1 MSTGGL
7 RSLTAPVGQRPE
19 DLTLTNAELPEW
31 LLDQLFIAYQQ
42 ARAGKRGTDD
52 EHNFEINAI
61 ENLIQ
66 LRDDII
72 LRQYQPSRGI
82 AFISREPVI
91 REIFAAPYRD
101 RVVHHF
107 IFNMVA
113 AWWDRHFIY
122 DSYSCR
128 RGKGTLFGIKRLAHH
143 IQSVTENYTKPG
155 YVIKTDFKG
164 FFMSLKRDKLYA
176 RACWG
181 LDRQFPGQDESVVY
195 QLVKY
200 LWHQIIFDDPTKGVE
215 RRGNLALWD
224 ILPNDK
230 SLFCQPPGQGIV
242 IGNLTSQ
249 LLSNVYL
256 SPFDMFC
263 KNELGFKHYG
273 RYVDDAFFIV
283 PEEEYRDALRKIPV
297 IAEYA
302 TGLGLTLH
310 PQKLYIQSVYKG
322 VPFLGA
328 KVYPGRIIPD
338 RRISANFMRT
348 VEKYAWG
355 RKPEPERVLAYL
367 GLLKHMDGGALEKRV
382 FSHVGWE
389 YEF

>member
-7 RSLTAPVGQRPE
+7 RSVTAPVGQRPE
-19 DLTLTNAELPEW
+19 DLVIEEVELADW
-31 LLDQLFIAYQQ
+31 LLEQLFVAYQQ

-52 EHNFEINAI
+52 EHNFEINAV
-61 ENLIQ
+61 ENLIR
-66 LRDDII
+66 LRDDIM
-72 LRQYQPSRGI
+72 LRQYKPSRGI
-82 AFISREPVI
+82 AFISVEPVL
-91 REIFAAPYRD
+91 REIFAAPFRD

-107 IFNMVA
+107 LFNMVA

-128 RGKGTLFGIKRLAHH
+128 RGKGTLFGIQRLAHH
-143 IQSVTENYTKPG
+143 IQSVTENYAKPA

-164 FFMSLKRDKLYA
+164 FFMSLDRKKLFE

-181 LDRQFPGQDESVVY
+181 LDRQFPAQNDSLLY
-195 QLVKY
+195 KLLKY
-200 LWHQIIFDDPTKGVE
+200 LWGEIIFDDPTEGVE
-215 RRGNLALWD
+215 RRGNLKLWD
-224 ILPNDK
+224 KLPPDK

-273 RYVDDAFFIV
+273 RYVDDAFYV
-283 PEEEYRDALRKIPV
+283 VSEEEYPEALRKIPV
-297 IAEYA
+297 IREYA
-302 TGLGLTLH
+302 TGQGLMLH
-310 PQKLYIQSVYKG
+310 PKKLYVQSVYRG

-328 KVYPGRIIPD
+328 RVYPGRIVPD
-338 RRISANFMRT
+338 RRISANFMRA
-348 VEKYAWG
+348 VENYAWG
-355 RKPEPERVLAYL
+355 RKPDMDRVLAYL
-367 GLLKHMDGGALEKRV
+367 GLLEHMKSGNLKKRV
-382 FSHVGWE
+382 FEHVGWE